1 MSFINTTIDG
11 LLAMKD
17 DRQCVEDAIN
27 LLIDLKDLINQE
39 EMQREEMHNRMVVI
53 KVIIDGI
60 TEQGE

>member
-11 LLAMKD
+11 LLALKS

-39 EMQREEMHNRMVVI
+39 EMQREEIQARVVLK

-60 TEQGE
+60 NEQGE